1 MIFSKKKRSKS
12 KKVAII
18 SQALV
23 GLLGYGKSK
32 NMCDFEKSPS
42 VSGSL
47 DAKKNTN

>member
-1 MIFSKKKRSKS
+1 M
-12 KKVAII
+12 AII
-18 SQALV
+18 RRALV

-47 DAKKNTN
+47 EAKKSKINRDFEKKIG